1 MNLNEV
7 AWRPPKIETDRLVL
21 RGYELDDAAAIY
33 AYASDAEVTPYMSF
47 DTSRSVDEVLAFL
60 NGVVAV
66 LYERQELS
74 YVITRREEPERVI
87 GALGVVWRPLEHQVL
102 ELGYILAKE
111 HWGQGYVPE
120 AGRALMRFAFET
132 TNAARIFA
140 PIFAPNA
147 KSRRAAE
154 KMGLAFEGIQRSALA
169 HRGQRWDEA
178 FYAVLRGELM

>member
-7 AWRPPKIETDRLVL
+7 AWRPPVIETERLVL

-33 AYASDAEVTPYMSF
+33 AYASDPEVTQYMAF
-47 DTSRSVDEVLAFL
+47 DPSRSLDEVHAYL
-60 NGVVAV
+60 NDGVAPLYAQQELTYVLTLRQEPGVV
-66 LYERQELS
+66 
-74 YVITRREEPERVI
+74 I
-87 GALGVVWRPLEHQVL
+87 GGVGVVWRPRAHKVL

-111 HWGQGYVPE
+111 HWGHGYVPE
-120 AGRALMRFAFET
+120 ASRALMRFAFET

-154 KMGLAFEGIQRSALA
+154 KAGLTFEGIQRSALEY
-169 HRGQRWDEA
+169 RGQRWDAA
-178 FYAVLRGELM
+178 FYAVLRDEFR